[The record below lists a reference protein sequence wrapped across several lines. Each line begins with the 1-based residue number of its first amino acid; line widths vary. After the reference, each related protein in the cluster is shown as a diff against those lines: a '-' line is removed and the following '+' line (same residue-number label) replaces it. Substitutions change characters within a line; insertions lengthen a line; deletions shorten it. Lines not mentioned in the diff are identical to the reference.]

1 MPRHR
6 ARFLRTATLA
16 LAVVLASP
24 ALAQSSGALERAAP
38 PSALLA
44 LGFAPD
50 GGVPQGLVD
59 ALGALDWEG
68 AGATLA
74 RLGELLG
81 EDAFGA
87 GAGGG
92 MDADALREG
101 LAEACLPAADALTGV
116 EPMDL
121 LVEGLLTVSIAPFAP
136 VPQALAIARTSDA
149 AVAGALQ
156 DALVGCFGGPTFDQ
170 DGVALYVLGDGGDL
184 PLIVARVDDLFLA
197 GTEPNLVRGAIRR
210 LNGADE
216 PSLADGPL
224 GAARAQ
230 LAPGGL
236 DLAFDADALADVV
249 ESLSGSLPSDQPV
262 VLRAVAAL
270 RTLGSGATRAA
281 WDDQGLRFEQVLVVP
296 DDAPDAALARLLTS
310 APRAGRPLWLPADAS
325 AVASNHVP
333 LRAWIDYVDAW
344 LVDLEPVTGVRADVR
359 GLAAE
364 HLDLDLDA
372 ALLGWVGETVH
383 TVTLEPL
390 GTDLRGWV
398 YGPGTVVMVPVAD
411 EAAARAGIRL
421 LGPGLLRSFASL
433 TQLDAGSP
441 MDPFGTDPFADDP
454 FSTGTSGLDGLFGSE
469 SVAVDA
475 ITIGAID
482 ADRIRM
488 GPTLDLAVAVVDG
501 HLVLAT
507 PPSALEALLAAR
519 EGGTNL
525 LSGPA
530 GAPWR
535 AAYAAVPDAARD
547 VSISDV
553 PATLR
558 GLADIAELASQ
569 PLASGIQTALVVAP
583 WESTTSFDDDWGGS
597 FDEDYDPFT
606 DPWLLDENGR
616 TPPADWNV
624 EALVGTPLSE
634 RGTIELGTTVDEVL
648 TESEPYLVWDLVGA
662 APGTLVQ
669 VEVADPDGFEVDTY
683 VYVVDADTG
692 LVLFDNDDFGG
703 TDLAAVVFDVVD
715 GVRYRIV
722 ASSYGGYGTGAI
734 VVSARDRAALLAEAD
749 APEPEQPAEPEVP
762 VEVEPEVDPP
772 TFAELLRVTDL
783 MPRTL
788 AILAE
793 RSGLAVSVTTVEGNV
808 VRTITTIPLR

>member
-1 MPRHR
+1 MPYRR
-6 ARFLRTATLA
+6 ARIWQTAA
-16 LAVVLASP
+16 LVAAVLLTP
-24 ALAQSSGALERAAP
+24 LAQGQTDGALERAAP

-59 ALGALDWEG
+59 ALGALDWQA
-68 AGATLA
+68 AGATLT

-81 EDAFGA
+81 EEAFGA
-87 GAGGG
+87 AASGG
-92 MDADALREG
+92 MDAEALRDG
-101 LAEACLPAADALTGV
+101 LAEACAPAADALTGV

-136 VPQALAIARTSDA
+136 MPQALAVARTSDA
-149 AVAGALQ
+149 GVAGALQ

-170 DGVALYVLGDGGDL
+170 DGVPLYVLGDGGDL
-184 PLIVARVDDLFLA
+184 PLIVARVGEVFLA
-197 GTEPNLVRGAIRR
+197 GTDPNLVRGAIRR

-224 GAARAQ
+224 GAVRAQ
-230 LAPGGL
+230 LTPGGI
-236 DLAFDADALADVV
+236 DLAFDAAALADVV
-249 ESLSGSLPSDQPV
+249 EGLSGTLPPEANPV

-270 RTLGSGATRAA
+270 RTLGASGSRAA

-296 DDAPDAALARLLTS
+296 DDAPDAALARLLTA
-310 APRAGRPLWLPADAS
+310 APRAGRPLWMPADAS
-325 AVASNHVP
+325 AVASNHLP
-333 LRAWIDYVDAW
+333 LRGWIDYVDGW
-344 LVDLEPVTGVRADVR
+344 LADLEPVTGVRADVR
-359 GLAAE
+359 GLAADY
-364 HLDLDLDA
+364 LDLDLDA
-372 ALLGWVGETVH
+372 ALLAWVGETVH
-383 TVTLEPL
+383 TLTLEPL

-411 EAAARAGIRL
+411 DAAARAGIQL

-433 TQLDAGSP
+433 AIVDPGMT
-441 MDPFGTDPFADDP
+441 MDPFGADPFANDP
-454 FSTGTSGLDGLFGSE
+454 SGLDALFGTE
-469 SVAVDA
+469 SVAVET
-475 ITIGAID
+475 ITVGGIE

-501 HLVLAT
+501 HLVLAS

-519 EGGTNL
+519 EGGANL

-558 GLADIAELASQ
+558 GLADLAELASQ
-569 PLASGIQTALVVAP
+569 PLASGILTALVVAP

-597 FDEDYDPFT
+597 FGDDDYDPFT

-616 TPPADWNV
+616 TPAADWNV
-624 EALVGTPLSE
+624 EALVGMPLAD
-634 RGTIELGTTVDEVL
+634 RGTIELGTTLDEVL
-648 TESEPYLVWDLVGA
+648 TESEPYLAWDLVGA
-662 APGTLVQ
+662 AAGTLVQ
-669 VEVADPDGFEVDTY
+669 VEVADPVGFEVDTY

-703 TDLAAVVFDVVD
+703 TDLAAVVFDVAE

-722 ASSYGGYGTGAI
+722 ASSYGGYGTGPI
-734 VVSARDRAALLAEAD
+734 VVSVRDRAAVLAEAA
-749 APEPEQPAEPEVP
+749 APEPEEPEAPEVP
-762 VEVEPEVDPP
+762 VEVEPEIDPP
-772 TFAELLRVTDL
+772 TFAELLQVTDL
-783 MPRTL
+783 MPRAL

-793 RSGLAVSVTTVEGNV
+793 RSGLAVSATTVDGNV
-808 VRTITTIPLR
+808 VRTTTTIPLR

>member
-1 MPRHR
+1 MPIRH
-6 ARFLRTATLA
+6 ARILRTAA
-16 LAVVLASP
+16 LAAAVLLAP
-24 ALAQSSGALERAAP
+24 LALAQSDGALERAAP

-59 ALGALDWEG
+59 ALDALDWEG

-81 EDAFGA
+81 EEAFGA
-87 GAGGG
+87 AAGGG
-92 MDADALREG
+92 MDADALRDG
-101 LAEACLPAADALTGV
+101 LAETCAPAAEALTGV
-116 EPMDL
+116 DPLDL
-121 LVEGLLTVSIAPFAP
+121 LEEGLLTVSIAPFAP
-136 VPQALAIARTSDA
+136 VPQALAVARASDA
-149 AVAGALQ
+149 NVAGALQ

-170 DGVALYVLGDGGDL
+170 DGVPLYVLGDGGDL

-224 GAARAQ
+224 GTVRAE
-230 LAPGGL
+230 LAPGGI
-236 DLAFDADALADVV
+236 DLAFDAAALADVI
-249 ESLSGSLPSDQPV
+249 EGLSGSLPPEANPLV
-262 VLRAVAAL
+262 VRTVAAL
-270 RTLGSGATRAA
+270 RTLGAGATRAA

-325 AVASNHVP
+325 AIASNHLP
-333 LRAWIDYVDAW
+333 LRGWIDYVDGW
-344 LVDLEPVTGVRADVR
+344 LVDLEPLTGTRADVR
-359 GLAAE
+359 GLAADS
-364 HLDLDLDA
+364 LDLDLDA

-390 GTDLRGWV
+390 GTDLRGWIS
-398 YGPGTVVMVPVAD
+398 GPGTVVMVPVAD
-411 EAAARAGIRL
+411 EAAARVGIEL
-421 LGPGLLRSFASL
+421 LGPGLLRSLASL

-441 MDPFGTDPFADDP
+441 MDPFGADPFAEP
-454 FSTGTSGLDGLFGSE
+454 SGLDALFGTE
-469 SVAVDA
+469 SVAVEA
-475 ITIGAID
+475 ITIGGVD

-501 HLVLAT
+501 HLLLAS
-507 PPSALEALLAAR
+507 PPAALGALLEARA
-519 EGGTNL
+519 GGSDL
-525 LSGPA
+525 LSGTA

-553 PATLR
+553 PATLT
-558 GLADIAELASQ
+558 GLAELGELASQ
-569 PLASGIQTALVVAP
+569 PLASAIQTALVVAP
-583 WESTTSFDDDWGGS
+583 WESTTSFDDDFGGS
-597 FDEDYDPFT
+597 FEAEAYDPFA
-606 DPWLLDENGR
+606 DPFLLDENGR
-616 TPPADWNV
+616 TPPEDWDA
-624 EALVGTPLSE
+624 EALVGTPLAE
-634 RGTIELGTTVDEVL
+634 RGAIELGTTLDAEL
-648 TESEPYLVWDLVGA
+648 TDAEPYLVWDLVGA

-669 VEVADPDGFEVDTY
+669 VEVVDPTRFDVDTY

-692 LVLFDNDDFGG
+692 LVLFSNDDFGG
-703 TDLAAVVFDVVD
+703 TDLAAVIFDVVE

-722 ASSYGGYGTGAI
+722 ASSFGGFATGAI
-734 VVSARDRAALLAEAD
+734 VVSVRDRAAVLAEAEV
-749 APEPEQPAEPEVP
+749 PEPVEPEEPEEP
-762 VEVEPEVDPP
+762 VEVEPEIDPP
-772 TFAELLRVTDL
+772 TFAELLGVTDL
-783 MPRTL
+783 TPRAL

-793 RSGLAVSVTTVEGNV
+793 RSGLAVSATTVEGNV
-808 VRTITTIPLR
+808 VRTLTTIPLR